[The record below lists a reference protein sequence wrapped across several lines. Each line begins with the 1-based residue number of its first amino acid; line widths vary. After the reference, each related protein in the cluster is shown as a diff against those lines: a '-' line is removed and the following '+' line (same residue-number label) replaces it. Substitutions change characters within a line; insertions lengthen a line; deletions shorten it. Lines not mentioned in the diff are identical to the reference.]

1 MAKELVRSG
10 NETDLASYV
19 EGQMGNKFSN
29 NSYSQSNSNQEIV
42 LIGRSVGTVHKK
54 ELLKNIGELEDEEF
68 MGDGDASGES
78 SKQMILGSVT
88 SMPFD
93 KALDESSNSY
103 SPISQRMT
111 KAQIKKLRQTR
122 NKSGFNQTNILKQEA
137 RMSRD
142 NNF

>member
-10 NETDLASYV
+10 DETDLASYV
-19 EGQMGNKFSN
+19 EGQTANKFSN
-29 NSYSQSNSNQEIV
+29 NSHSQSNSNQEIV

-68 MGDGDASGES
+68 MGDGDASGQS

-103 SPISQRMT
+103 SPIS
-111 KAQIKKLRQTR
+111 
-122 NKSGFNQTNILKQEA
+122 
-137 RMSRD
+137 
-142 NNF
+142 